1 MGKISSGIPSLDRLV
16 DSLYI
21 GDNVVWE
28 VEAGTQHNVFIR
40 KFIDRSFEETRK
52 VIYVSFNSSPQ
63 TVLGKISSSFD
74 PGHFV
79 LVDCFTSGK
88 GKNDP
93 TFLKFYETPTQ
104 VHTIRVEKPRDIEAV
119 TQSLNAIE
127 EGLQT
132 GVCYV
137 FDSVTGMQ
145 DLWGN
150 EEDTYHFFTY
160 MCPRLYDLGTVAYWI
175 LEKDA
180 HSQKFKANLRHI
192 TQVVFEVYRRRER
205 LYIKALKLEG
215 RPDREAFKPHLFEIH
230 DGAVAISLPKK
241 EVASDIGSRLR
252 ETRMKLGISQKEL
265 ADKIDLTPSFLSQ
278 LENGQISPSLG
289 SFLQIC
295 GALGV
300 SPGQFFEG
308 RQDAPLPWLIRRE
321 TVLSRPAALEQ
332 GVTLHEIVSDER
344 SAVHLVAIPAGAV
357 LDRHFFYRKS
367 REFIYVLKGQL
378 SATID
383 GKRERLHQGDCLLLK
398 ESFPSEWRNEGG
410 ENAEVLLMS

>member
-1 MGKISSGIPSLDRLV
+1 MSKISCGIPSLDRLV

-28 VEAGTQHNVFIR
+28 VEAGTQYNVFIH
-40 KFIDRSFEETRK
+40 KFIARSFEETRK

-63 TVLGKISSSFD
+63 TVLGKIGDSFD
-74 PGHFV
+74 PGHFI

-93 TFLKFYETPTQ
+93 TFLKFYETPSP
-104 VHTIRVEKPRDIEAV
+104 VHTIRVESPRNIEAV

-132 GVCYV
+132 GVRYV

-150 EEDTYHFFTY
+150 EEETYRFFTY
-160 MCPRLYDLGTVAYWI
+160 MCPRLYDLGTVAYWV

-205 LYIKALKLEG
+205 LYIKAVKLEG
-215 RPDREAFKPHLFEIH
+215 RADREAFKPHLYEIH
-230 DGAVAISLPKK
+230 EGSVSISLPKK
-241 EVASDIGSRLR
+241 EVPTDIGSRLK
-252 ETRMKLGISQKEL
+252 ETRMRLGISQKEL

-300 SPGQFFEG
+300 NPGQFFEG
-308 RQDAPLPWLIRRE
+308 RQEAPHPWLIRKETILSRA
-321 TVLSRPAALEQ
+321 TVLDQ
-332 GVTLHEIVSDER
+332 GMTLYEIVSDDR
-344 SAVHLVAIPAGAV
+344 CAAHLVTIPAGAV
-357 LDRHFFYRKS
+357 LGQHFLYRRS
-367 REFIYVLKGQL
+367 REIVYVVKGHVTV
-378 SATID
+378 TID
-383 GKRERLHQGDCLLLK
+383 GNREQVHAGDSLHLRD
-398 ESFPSEWRNEGG
+398 SYPSEWRNEGG
-410 ENAEVLLMS
+410 ENAEVLLMG